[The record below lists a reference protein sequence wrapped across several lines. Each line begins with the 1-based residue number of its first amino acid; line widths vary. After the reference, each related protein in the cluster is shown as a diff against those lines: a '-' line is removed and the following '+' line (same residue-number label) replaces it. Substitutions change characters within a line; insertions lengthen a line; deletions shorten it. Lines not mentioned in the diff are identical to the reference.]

1 MKRTDEA
8 FRESGEELLIALR
21 PWVDLGPVSI
31 TDNKSNM
38 AAYLSGS
45 SFFRHLQ
52 CRDLHQYLGSLPS
65 GILDRLYNHPSIC
78 LAVFR

>member
-1 MKRTDEA
+1 MSG
-8 FRESGEELLIALR
+8 ESGGELYIAQ
-21 PWVDLGPVSI
+21 VALGPVHPVTYPIS
-31 TDNKSNM
+31 KM
-38 AAYLSGS
+38 AADGS

-65 GILDRLYNHPSIC
+65 GILDRLYNHPAIC